1 MWQNIAYKGR
11 CIMKEPYDFGEILK
25 KQRKLKKMTQQQ
37 LAEKLN
43 VTVTAISKYESNTAM
58 PPFETVRSLAIIF
71 NVSTDVFYGIE
82 QRETISTYNLSDEQV
97 KIIQNLTT
105 AFRNHNIAVKKN
117 LSAEQY
123 ELLGQI
129 VAEFSKK

>member
-97 KIIQNLTT
+97 KIVQNLTT

>member
-1 MWQNIAYKGR
+1 
-11 CIMKEPYDFGEILK
+11 MKEPYDFGEILK
-25 KQRKLKKMTQQQ
+25 RQRKLKKLTQQQ

-43 VTVTAISKYESNTAM
+43 VTVTAISKYENNMAM

-71 NVSTDVFYGIE
+71 NVSTDVFYGTE
-82 QRETISTYNLSDEQV
+82 KREIISTYNLSEKQV
-97 KIIQNLTT
+97 KIVQNLAK
-105 AFRNHNIAVKKN
+105 AFRNHNAAMKKD

-129 VAEFSKK
+129 VAEFSK

>member
-1 MWQNIAYKGR
+1 
-11 CIMKEPYDFGEILK
+11 MKEPYDFGEILK
-25 KQRKLKKMTQQQ
+25 KQRKLKNMTQQQ

-58 PPFETVRSLAIIF
+58 PPFETVRSLAVIF
-71 NVSTDVFYGIE
+71 NVSTDVFYGTE
-82 QRETISTYNLSDEQV
+82 QRETISTYNLSEEQI
-97 KIIQNLTT
+97 KIVQNLTT
-105 AFRNHNIAVKKN
+105 AFRNHNVAMKKN
-117 LSAEQY
+117 LTAEQY

>member
-1 MWQNIAYKGR
+1 
-11 CIMKEPYDFGEILK
+11 MKEPYDFGEILK

-37 LAEKLN
+37 LADKLN

-58 PPFETVRSLAIIF
+58 PPFETVRALAVIF

-82 QRETISTYNLSDEQV
+82 QRETISTYNLSEEQI
-97 KIIQNLTT
+97 KIVQNLTT

>member
-1 MWQNIAYKGR
+1 
-11 CIMKEPYDFGEILK
+11 MKEPYDFGEILK

-97 KIIQNLTT
+97 KIVQNLTT

>member
-1 MWQNIAYKGR
+1 MN
-11 CIMKEPYDFGEILK
+11 EPYDFFEILK
-25 KQRKLKKMTQQQ
+25 KLRKMKKMTQKQ

-58 PPFETVRSLAIIF
+58 PPYETVRSLAIIF
-71 NVSTDVFYGIE
+71 NVSTDVFYGTE
-82 QRETISTYNLSDEQV
+82 QRETISKYNLSEEQV
-97 KIIQNLTT
+97 KIVQNLTT
-105 AFRNHNIAVKKN
+105 AFRNHNSTIKKK

-129 VAEFSKK
+129 VAEFSN

>member
-1 MWQNIAYKGR
+1 
-11 CIMKEPYDFGEILK
+11 MKEPYDFGEILT
-25 KQRKLKKMTQQQ
+25 KQRKLKNMTQKQ

-43 VTVTAISKYESNTAM
+43 VSVATISKYESNTAM
-58 PPFETVRSLAIIF
+58 PPFETVRSLSTIF
-71 NVSTDVFYGIE
+71 NISTDVFYGTE
-82 QRETISTYNLSDEQV
+82 RRETISTYNLSDEQV
-97 KIIQNLTT
+97 KIVQNLTT

>member
-71 NVSTDVFYGIE
+71 NVSTDVFYGTE

-97 KIIQNLTT
+97 KIVQNLTT

-117 LSAEQY
+117 LSTEQY